1 MKTMHLKT
9 IQLAT
14 LFLTVFLLLSACSVI
29 HPGQAGLDVHYGKV
43 KNILLP
49 GPHHPNIL
57 GTKVVRLN
65 TRVHEYAEKIKFP
78 TQEGIE
84 VTSEIILLYHFIP
97 DSIKSIYLKFGTD
110 YQNTVIINNLITA
123 IRQTGLNYKATQLII
138 ERGALENSI
147 REKLNT
153 TIGKYG
159 FVVDL
164 MMIKDI
170 DLPADVVST
179 IQAKLQ
185 AEEIAKKTEIDNQV
199 KRKQLEF
206 QLEKEKKEAELEI
219 VKQRLVIDFSI
230 EKQKKESER
239 LLIEADAVR
248 KQQEIIS
255 SSLTDRI
262 IKYKALEITR
272 DLVKSGNTKVIIM
285 DGKSP
290 VIIDSKDK

>member
-1 MKTMHLKT
+1 MKTKNQIMRW
-9 IQLAT
+9 T
-14 LFLTVFLLLSACSVI
+14 LFLVAVFLLPGCSVI
-29 HPGQAGLDVHYGKV
+29 RPGQAGLDVHYGKI
-43 KNILLP
+43 KNKILLP
-49 GPHHPNIL
+49 GPHHISLL
-57 GTKVVRLN
+57 GTKIVRLN
-65 TRVHEYAEKIKFP
+65 TRVHEYAQKINFP

-97 DSIKSIYLKFGTD
+97 DSAKSIYVRFGLD
-110 YQNTVIINNLITA
+110 YQNIVIINNLITA
-123 IRQTGLNYKATQLII
+123 LRQTGLNYPATQLIA
-138 ERGALENSI
+138 ERTALENSI
-147 REKLNT
+147 KEKLLAA
-153 TIGKYG
+153 IGKYG

-164 MMIKDI
+164 IMIKDI

-185 AEEIAKKTEIDNQV
+185 AEETAKKTEIDNRV

-206 QLEKEKKEAELEI
+206 QLEKDKKEAELEI

-239 LLIEADAVR
+239 LLIEADAVK

-255 SSLTDRI
+255 STLTDKI
-262 IKYKALEITR
+262 IRYKALEITR
-272 DLVKSGNTKVIIM
+272 DLVKSANAKVIIT

-290 VIIDSKDK
+290 VIIDGKDK